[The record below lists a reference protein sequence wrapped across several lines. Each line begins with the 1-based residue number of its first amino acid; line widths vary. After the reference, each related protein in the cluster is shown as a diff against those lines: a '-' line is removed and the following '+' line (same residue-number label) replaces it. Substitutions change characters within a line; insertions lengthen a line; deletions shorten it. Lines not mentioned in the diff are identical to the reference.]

1 MLAQFSTIQSSIPLQ
16 KVIYLLIS
24 GVYPKLYEDSIQTGT
39 LDFSGPSRMIVV
51 RHVADS
57 EDATSSEISLNSS
70 RMLLVRHNTAYQ
82 DELKTGD
89 IALNSSRM
97 RLVIL
102 SGFAQD
108 SFGTGTIELNSSRLI
123 KV

>member
-39 LDFSGPSRMIVV
+39 LDFSGPSRMIVA

-57 EDATSSEISLNSS
+57 E
-70 RMLLVRHNTAYQ
+70 

-97 RLVIL
+97 RLAVL